1 VKGFIEESKKDSS
14 PPKRRKYYYLDEV
27 IIGFIAIA
35 CSAVLCCAEA
45 YHHRANHF
53 RIIISI
59 IFYQFLSPN
68 TILFT
73 PSAFPFTWFRGKFFH
88 QQNHSTFYCIKE

>member
-35 CSAVLCCAEA
+35 CSAVQRL
-45 YHHRANHF
+45 
-53 RIIISI
+53 IITELI
-59 IFYQFLSPN
+59 IL
-68 TILFT
+68 
-73 PSAFPFTWFRGKFFH
+73 
-88 QQNHSTFYCIKE
+88 E